1 MLDFYEQS
9 RTKKVMK
16 SRMMILSC
24 HYGIPISKWLLD
36 LFNEAEKKVTVEKKG
51 ELYYIIQ
58 KKEVHL
64 KNELNSDVQKQ

>member
-16 SRMMILSC
+16 SRMILSC

-36 LFNEAEKKVTVEKKG
+36 LFNEAEKKVTVEKKRRV
-51 ELYYIIQ
+51 LYNT
-58 KKEVHL
+58 KEGSSL
-64 KNELNSDVQKQ
+64 EK

>member
-1 MLDFYEQS
+1 MSNPEQ
-9 RTKKVMK
+9 KKSDEVADDIVLPLRNPNIKMVTR
-16 SRMMILSC
+16 SVQW
-24 HYGIPISKWLLD
+24 GW
-36 LFNEAEKKVTVEKKG
+36 KKVTVEKKG